1 MALSEKSSANVV
13 IGRPRNGEVIS
24 SFKSAK
30 GSSVRVLS
38 GAVYRKATTAAGKAL
53 RQIENKKKK

>member
-13 IGRPRNGEVIS
+13 IGRSRNGEVIS

-30 GSSVRVLS
+30 GGSVRVLS
-38 GAVYRKATTAAGKAL
+38 GAVYLKATTAAGKVL
-53 RQIENKKKK
+53 RQIQNKKRK